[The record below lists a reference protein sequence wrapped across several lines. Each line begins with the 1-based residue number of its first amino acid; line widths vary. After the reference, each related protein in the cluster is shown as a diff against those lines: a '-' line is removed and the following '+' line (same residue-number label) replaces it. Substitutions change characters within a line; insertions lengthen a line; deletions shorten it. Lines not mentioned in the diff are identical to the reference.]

1 MKIIRSGVRIK
12 CSNVIWKEND
22 TMGSFNIMETTVS
35 LVHAAMKAGEVTS
48 RALVDSY
55 LRRIE
60 AYEKKGPSLH
70 SIIAVNPKACDEADY
85 LDRKLAETGELQGPL
100 HGIPVMLKDNVNT
113 FDMATTAGSV
123 SLEGY
128 IPNEDAFITKRLRD
142 AGAIIL
148 AKTNLHEFAIWGETI
163 SSMLGQTVN
172 PYDLT
177 RTPGGSSGGT
187 GAAIAANFGI
197 IGIGTDTINSIR
209 SPASACSLAGIRP
222 TVGLVSRAG
231 IVPYSLTQDT
241 AGPICRTVEDC
252 VRTLDVIAGYDCDDP
267 ETAWSVGRQPE
278 SYMPFLKQDGLQG
291 KRVGILRSFF
301 GKEEINEP
309 VNNVMKGALSFF
321 EEGGAVLIEVTDSID
336 SDEMIRNASVHLDDF
351 KTHLNGYLSGLR
363 ADAPVHS
370 VEEILASG
378 KYHPGIEDNMLT
390 ALKLDVGTAAYN
402 EKLIRQAEMRTKIMK
417 IMADSEL
424 DALVYPHQQQL
435 VCPIGEGQKQR
446 NGVLCSATGFPSIA
460 VPAGFALSP
469 DAPIGVPVGLEI
481 IGRPFS
487 EPVLIEIAYA
497 FEQLSKYRK
506 PPVSTPSLD

>member
-1 MKIIRSGVRIK
+1 
-12 CSNVIWKEND
+12 
-22 TMGSFNIMETTVS
+22 MGSFNIMETTVS

-241 AGPICRTVEDC
+241 AGPICRTVED
-252 VRTLDVIAGYDCDDP
+252 
-267 ETAWSVGRQPE
+267 
-278 SYMPFLKQDGLQG
+278 
-291 KRVGILRSFF
+291 
-301 GKEEINEP
+301 
-309 VNNVMKGALSFF
+309 LS
-321 EEGGAVLIEVTDSID
+321 LIHI
-336 SDEMIRNASVHLDDF
+336 
-351 KTHLNGYLSGLR
+351 
-363 ADAPVHS
+363 
-370 VEEILASG
+370 
-378 KYHPGIEDNMLT
+378 
-390 ALKLDVGTAAYN
+390 
-402 EKLIRQAEMRTKIMK
+402 
-417 IMADSEL
+417 
-424 DALVYPHQQQL
+424 
-435 VCPIGEGQKQR
+435 
-446 NGVLCSATGFPSIA
+446 
-460 VPAGFALSP
+460 
-469 DAPIGVPVGLEI
+469 
-481 IGRPFS
+481 
-487 EPVLIEIAYA
+487 
-497 FEQLSKYRK
+497 
-506 PPVSTPSLD
+506 